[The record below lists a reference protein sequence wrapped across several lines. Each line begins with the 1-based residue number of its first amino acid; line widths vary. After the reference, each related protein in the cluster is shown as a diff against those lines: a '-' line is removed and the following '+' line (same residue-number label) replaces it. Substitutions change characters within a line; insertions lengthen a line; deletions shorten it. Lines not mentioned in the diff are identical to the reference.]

1 MAKKHAYSFD
11 PQKPN
16 ILPELLFPYL
26 QSKEIGEEDVL
37 AALKT
42 DLDEHCLFKDCYLI
56 ATKDRLLYVAGI
68 VRLSKEKGKNIAAFI
83 PVSEKEWQLSALSGF
98 KTEDLV
104 SSCRLTA
111 ETREERLVLL
121 NFSNAYREDVR
132 IFTSYLEELSKNGSF
147 TPLTGEKGKKK
158 EQFCPKCGLRYPDPE
173 SKICPKCTKQRKT
186 VWRTA
191 KLLSA
196 YKWKLLLVALTL
208 ILSGALAVIA
218 PYFSAGFFYDQVLDA
233 AGAFY
238 GKIAMVI
245 GIIVATRLL
254 SQLVSTAHNALT
266 SIVAADMVYDLRKII
281 FSSINRLSVAF
292 FTSRKTG
299 GLMTQVNSDSQT
311 IYWFFC
317 DLVPYFM
324 VNIVQVIAAI
334 LIMLLLSP
342 PLCLAAVL
350 FIPFSIIAIRK
361 IFQKMDLLHSRRF
374 GRSRSLSSALSD
386 MLGGIR
392 VVKAFSG
399 EEKEHRRFDVKNDG
413 LAKADLNTAVYG
425 AKVFPA
431 VELLLRAG
439 NSLVW
444 AVGGIMILLHI
455 QNPALVGQQEV
466 LTYGLLATFIS
477 YVSMIYAPLFS
488 FVDMVSS
495 AADSVKAMSRLF
507 EIMDAPADIVEKENP
522 TPLPKMKGKLRFE
535 NLSFSYIP
543 GQPVLENISF
553 DVEAGKTV
561 GLVGKTGAGK
571 STLANLI
578 LRLYDPTDGA
588 IYIDDINLKDL
599 SFEDL
604 RRQVA
609 IVSQDTYL
617 FSGTVLENVRYAR
630 PDASLDEVVHACIAS
645 GAHEF
650 IMKMRDGYETRI
662 GQGHKDLSGGEK
674 QRLSI
679 ARAILKD
686 PTILILDEAT
696 AAMDTRTE
704 QIIQKSLTALSK
716 NRTTLIIA
724 HRLSTLRDADELFV
738 IDKKTVAERG
748 APDALLKQKGI
759 YYTLYK
765 LQTEALK
772 TIGISED

>member
-1 MAKKHAYSFD
+1 MATGSRYIFD

-16 ILPELLFPYL
+16 IVPPLLLPFLA
-26 QSKEIGEEDVL
+26 SRGIAEEDVL
-37 AALKT
+37 ALLYT
-42 DLDEHCLFKDCYLI
+42 DLDRQCLLKDCYLV
-56 ATKDRLLYVAGI
+56 ATKERLLYVDGVI
-68 VRLSKEKGKNIAAFI
+68 KVYREKNKRIAAFV
-83 PVSEKEWQLSALSGF
+83 PCEQREWPLAGCLDF
-98 KTEDLV
+98 KTEDLI
-104 SSCRLTA
+104 SSCRLRARCADTP
-111 ETREERLVLL
+111 LVLC
-121 NFSNAYREDVR
+121 NFTLSYREDVR
-132 IFTSYLEELSKNGSF
+132 IFAGYLNDLAKNGSF
-147 TPLTGEKGKKK
+147 SPLEGEKGKKK
-158 EQFCPKCGLRYPDPE
+158 ELFCPKCGLRYPDPD
-173 SKICPKCTKQRKT
+173 SKVCPRCTKQTKT
-186 VWRTA
+186 VLRTA

-208 ILSGALAVIA
+208 VLTGALSVVA

-238 GKIAMVI
+238 GKIALVI
-245 GIIVATRLL
+245 GIIVSTRLL
-254 SQLVSTAHNALT
+254 SQLVSTAHSALT
-266 SIVAADMVYDLRKII
+266 SVVAADMVYDLRKII
-281 FSSINRLSVAF
+281 FSSINRLSVSF

-317 DLVPYFM
+317 DLVPYFL
-324 VNIVQVIAAI
+324 VNMVQVVAAV

-342 PLCLAAVL
+342 PLCLAAIL
-350 FIPFSIIAIRK
+350 FIPFSIVAIRA
-361 IFQKMDLLHSRRF
+361 IFKRMDILHSRRF
-374 GRSRSLSSALSD
+374 GRSKSLSSSLSD

-399 EEKEHRRFDVKNDG
+399 EEKEHRRFNVKNEQ
-413 LAKADLNTAVYG
+413 LATADLNTAVYG

-431 VELLLRAG
+431 VELLLRVG

-444 AVGGIMILLHI
+444 AVGGVMILLHL
-455 QNPALVGQQEV
+455 QNPAIVGQQTV

-488 FVDMVSS
+488 FVDMISS
-495 AADSVKAMSRLF
+495 AADSMKAMGRLF
-507 EIMDAPADIVEKENP
+507 EIMDAKPDVIERNDP
-522 TPLPKMKGKLRFE
+522 TPLPKMKGDLRFE
-535 NLSFSYIP
+535 NLGFCYIP
-543 GQPVLENISF
+543 GQSVLENISF
-553 DVEAGKTV
+553 EIKAGKTV

-578 LRLYDPTDGA
+578 LRLYDPTEGDIFIDG
-588 IYIDDINLKDL
+588 INLRDL
-599 SFEDL
+599 SFKDL

-630 PDASLDEVVHACIAS
+630 PEATLDEVVNACIAS

-662 GQGHKDLSGGEK
+662 GQGYKDLSGGEK

-686 PTILILDEAT
+686 PTVLILDEAT

-704 QIIQKSLTALSK
+704 QIIQRSLTALSK
-716 NRTTLIIA
+716 GRTTLIIA
-724 HRLSTLRDADELFV
+724 HRLSTLRDADELIV
-738 IDKKTVAERG
+738 IDQKTVAERG
-748 APDALLKQKGI
+748 TPEELLKSKGI
-759 YYTLYK
+759 YYSLYK